1 MTRSASATASFFLLT
16 SVHALRGKG
25 GDVCYCDEAAYMPIS
40 LFHEVVVPV
49 FEVRGTVLIMI
60 STLSSSWN
68 YYTKMLD
75 KGEEL
80 MAAGREMFLVMR
92 VELIC
97 ARCKTRGH
105 DAVNCRHRLGEIPP
119 WKDPSKLDV
128 VKELLGGDGNLDTMK
143 KESMGVLGDD
153 TTRVFEEEHIAELSQ
168 RPLFGRKRD
177 VVVRFM
183 VVMIDPNANGSS
195 QTAVCAVARIEG
207 KIVVCILSHLHP
219 LSPSLS
225 LSASSSSS

>member
-1 MTRSASATASFFLLT
+1 
-16 SVHALRGKG
+16 
-25 GDVCYCDEAAYMPIS
+25 MPIS

-80 MAAGREMFLVMR
+80 MAAGREMFLVFR

-97 ARCKTRGH
+97 ARCKTRGR

-119 WKDPSKLDV
+119 WKDSSKLDV

-153 TTRVFEEEHIAELSQ
+153 TTRVFEEDSILELIN
-168 RPLFGRKRD
+168 RPVYGRKRD
-177 VVVRFM
+177 VMPRIIF
-183 VVMIDPNANGSS
+183 VMIDPNANGSS
-195 QTAVCAVARIEG
+195 QTAICALARISG
-207 KIVVCILSHLHP
+207 TTVVCITPRP
-219 LSPSLS
+219 LPPPPQTLM
-225 LSASSSSS
+225 